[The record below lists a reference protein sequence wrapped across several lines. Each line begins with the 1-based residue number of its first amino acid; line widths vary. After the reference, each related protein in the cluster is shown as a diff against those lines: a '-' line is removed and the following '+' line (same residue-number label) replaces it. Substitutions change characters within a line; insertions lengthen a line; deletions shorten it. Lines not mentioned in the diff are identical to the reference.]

1 MRRHLRMLLC
11 MCALA
16 VAMVSGGQ
24 NVKWQDLYKVKKKDT
39 IYGIAKKFNITI
51 EELQN
56 ANPGMKKSDYVLKKG
71 DQLLIPFPTMS
82 KVNTPAQ
89 TPETSRPATPS
100 APAAGKKKE
109 MGVVRVGVMLPLHNV
124 DGDGQRMVEYY
135 RGVLMACDSLKAQG
149 IKTNVQ
155 AWNVPIDANVATTLA
170 DPAAAKCDIIFG
182 PLYTPQVKPIAD
194 FCRKNDIKLVIPFS
208 INGGEVAKNDHIF
221 QVYQSP
227 EQLTAVAVNAFM
239 ERFSDSHVVVVDCND
254 ATSNKGTFTTSL
266 RKRLQEKGITCSITN
281 LKSSDPMFAKAF
293 NTTKRNVVV
302 LNTARSPELNSVFA
316 KLDIL
321 KKSSPTMRISLFGYT
336 EWLMYTK
343 PYTEYYHKYDTYI
356 PTSFYYNPVAQR
368 TKNFERV
375 YRQWFKSDMREA
387 LPRFAITGYDQAQF
401 FLRGISTYG
410 SAFKGTKQQTTY
422 APMQTPL
429 KFMRVSDGGMQNV
442 SFMLVHYCNNRSIE
456 SISY

>member
-1 MRRHLRMLLC
+1 

-89 TPETSRPATPS
+89 TPETARPATPS

-155 AWNVPIDANVATTLA
+155 AWNVPIDANVANTLA
-170 DPAAAKCDIIFG
+170 DPAAAKSDIIFG
-182 PLYTPQVKPIAD
+182 PL
-194 FCRKNDIKLVIPFS
+194 
-208 INGGEVAKNDHIF
+208 
-221 QVYQSP
+221 
-227 EQLTAVAVNAFM
+227 
-239 ERFSDSHVVVVDCND
+239 
-254 ATSNKGTFTTSL
+254 
-266 RKRLQEKGITCSITN
+266 
-281 LKSSDPMFAKAF
+281 
-293 NTTKRNVVV
+293 
-302 LNTARSPELNSVFA
+302 
-316 KLDIL
+316 
-321 KKSSPTMRISLFGYT
+321 
-336 EWLMYTK
+336 
-343 PYTEYYHKYDTYI
+343 
-356 PTSFYYNPVAQR
+356 
-368 TKNFERV
+368 
-375 YRQWFKSDMREA
+375 
-387 LPRFAITGYDQAQF
+387 
-401 FLRGISTYG
+401 
-410 SAFKGTKQQTTY
+410 
-422 APMQTPL
+422 
-429 KFMRVSDGGMQNV
+429 
-442 SFMLVHYCNNRSIE
+442 
-456 SISY
+456 

>member
-1 MRRHLRMLLC
+1 

-149 IKTNVQ
+149 IKTHVQ

-194 FCRKNDIKLVIPFS
+194 FCRKNDI
-208 INGGEVAKNDHIF
+208 
-221 QVYQSP
+221 
-227 EQLTAVAVNAFM
+227 
-239 ERFSDSHVVVVDCND
+239 
-254 ATSNKGTFTTSL
+254 
-266 RKRLQEKGITCSITN
+266 
-281 LKSSDPMFAKAF
+281 
-293 NTTKRNVVV
+293 
-302 LNTARSPELNSVFA
+302 
-316 KLDIL
+316 
-321 KKSSPTMRISLFGYT
+321 
-336 EWLMYTK
+336 
-343 PYTEYYHKYDTYI
+343 
-356 PTSFYYNPVAQR
+356 
-368 TKNFERV
+368 
-375 YRQWFKSDMREA
+375 
-387 LPRFAITGYDQAQF
+387 
-401 FLRGISTYG
+401 
-410 SAFKGTKQQTTY
+410 
-422 APMQTPL
+422 
-429 KFMRVSDGGMQNV
+429 
-442 SFMLVHYCNNRSIE
+442 
-456 SISY
+456 

>member
-1 MRRHLRMLLC
+1 MLLC

-51 EELQN
+51 DELQN
-56 ANPGMKKSDYVLKKG
+56 ANPDMKKSDYVLKKG

-182 PLYTPQVKPIAD
+182 PLYTSQVKPIAD

-208 INGGEVAKNDHIF
+208 INGGEVRR
-221 QVYQSP
+221 
-227 EQLTAVAVNAFM
+227 T
-239 ERFSDSHVVVVDCND
+239 
-254 ATSNKGTFTTSL
+254 TTS
-266 RKRLQEKGITCSITN
+266 S
-281 LKSSDPMFAKAF
+281 
-293 NTTKRNVVV
+293 
-302 LNTARSPELNSVFA
+302 
-316 KLDIL
+316 
-321 KKSSPTMRISLFGYT
+321 
-336 EWLMYTK
+336 
-343 PYTEYYHKYDTYI
+343 
-356 PTSFYYNPVAQR
+356 
-368 TKNFERV
+368 
-375 YRQWFKSDMREA
+375 
-387 LPRFAITGYDQAQF
+387 
-401 FLRGISTYG
+401 
-410 SAFKGTKQQTTY
+410 
-422 APMQTPL
+422 
-429 KFMRVSDGGMQNV
+429 
-442 SFMLVHYCNNRSIE
+442 RSI
-456 SISY
+456 SRRSSLRL

>member
-1 MRRHLRMLLC
+1 M
-11 MCALA
+11 
-16 VAMVSGGQ
+16 
-24 NVKWQDLYKVKKKDT
+24 
-39 IYGIAKKFNITI
+39 
-51 EELQN
+51 
-56 ANPGMKKSDYVLKKG
+56 
-71 DQLLIPFPTMS
+71 
-82 KVNTPAQ
+82 
-89 TPETSRPATPS
+89 
-100 APAAGKKKE
+100 
-109 MGVVRVGVMLPLHNV
+109 
-124 DGDGQRMVEYY
+124 
-135 RGVLMACDSLKAQG
+135 
-149 IKTNVQ
+149 
-155 AWNVPIDANVATTLA
+155 
-170 DPAAAKCDIIFG
+170 
-182 PLYTPQVKPIAD
+182 KPIAD

-321 KKSSPTMRISLFGYT
+321 KKSSPAMRISLFGYT

-368 TKNFERV
+368 TKNFERT

-442 SFMLVHYCNNRSIE
+442 SFMLVHYRNNRSIE